1 MKRNIFVYLLMAMST
16 STAVAAPEN
25 NAGTIHFTG
34 QIIEPSCVIVGDEGT
49 TYNVPLGTYPTSY
62 FKAVGTET
70 DAAPVTIS
78 LKDCPVK
85 SDGLAAIQLTFSGT
99 TIAGST
105 DKLAVSE
112 AGGVGIVLSEAGHDE
127 TLIKFDASSNQV
139 FIPLPTTAV
148 DVISTSLD
156 ARYKSTA
163 STVTAGAANAD
174 LTINILYK

>member
-34 QIIEPSCVIVGDEGT
+34 EIIEPSCVIVGDEGT

-62 FKAVGTET
+62 FKTVGTET
-70 DAAPVTIS
+70 DTVPVTIS

-85 SDGLAAIQLTFSGT
+85 SDGLAAIQLTFTGT
-99 TIAGST
+99 TIEGST

-112 AGGVGIVLSEAGHDE
+112 AGGVGIVLSETGHDE
-127 TLIKFDASSNQV
+127 TLIKFDTSSDQV
-139 FIPLPTTAV
+139 FIPLATTAV

-156 ARYKSTA
+156 ARYKSVA
-163 STVTAGAANAD
+163 ATVTAGAANAD
-174 LTINILYK
+174 LTINILYR